1 MKLWSSI
8 LILFAALTFFG
19 MVNDVKAQS
28 DMPATSGAA
37 VAVDDTTLGAEINRR
52 FASDKE
58 FAVMGI
64 QVEVNQGVVELR
76 GTVPSKTEADRAIE
90 MARSVEGVQD
100 VQSQLEVKKQPKSI
114 ASSNVDKTRQED
126 PRTGSDDATGTTMEP
141 VTDSELKTQIESQ
154 LSSSFSDENEIVVDV
169 KDGNVTLRGTVKNKT
184 KENEILNLVGSV
196 KGVKEVRS
204 LLIPGQE

>member
-8 LILFAALTFFG
+8 FMLFAALTFFG
-19 MVNDVKAQS
+19 IANDVRAQS
-28 DMPATSGAA
+28 DIPTTSG
-37 VAVDDTTLGAEINRR
+37 VGVDDTTLGAEINRR
-52 FASDKE
+52 FASDKG
-58 FAVMGI
+58 FAQMGI

-76 GTVPSKTEADRAIE
+76 GTVPSKMEADRAIE

-100 VQSQLEVKKQPKSI
+100 VQSQLEVKKQPKSM
-114 ASSNVDKTRQED
+114 ASSNIDKTRQED
-126 PRTGSDDATGTTMEP
+126 PRTGSDTTTGSTMKP

-169 KDGNVTLRGTVKNKT
+169 KDGNVTLRGTVKNKA
-184 KENEILNLVGSV
+184 KENEVLDLVGSV

-204 LLIPGQE
+204 LLVPGQE